1 MNWWLLSAI
10 VHVVFVCLW
19 SYECIGYH
27 NLGNS
32 LVCWQMGYGC
42 FKSWHFILLFSFIF
56 FSPPLPCNVALIGLM
71 LYMLEGFFSIDLSG
85 FDTPSYVINWGETIT
100 VICRRLMKHC
110 PIPAELTWFAQHC
123 SLLFPLFLLLSEQ
136 SRMELPSSSTAS
148 LYSPLFWSR
157 LTRHFSL
164 WFETR

>member
-10 VHVVFVCLW
+10 VYVVFVYLW

-32 LVCWQMGYGC
+32 LLCWQMGYGC

-56 FSPPLPCNVALIGLM
+56 FPAPALQLCSHWPDAVHVGEL
-71 LYMLEGFFSIDLSG
+71 FSIDLSG
-85 FDTPSYVINWGETIT
+85 FDTSSYVINWGETIT
-100 VICRRLMKHC
+100 VIRKRLMKHC
-110 PIPAELTWFAQHC
+110 LIPAELTWFAQHC
-123 SLLFPLFLLLSEQ
+123 SLLFPLFLRLSEQ

-148 LYSPLFWSR
+148 LYSPLFWSG

-164 WFETR
+164 WF